1 MQALIRYIAENPD
14 RYLLRMESMSF
25 LMIIRKSD
33 NAYINVY
40 GDYKDSLRL
49 CFLPQDENTKCGY
62 WFGFE
67 SEIQKTTPVFKART
81 SG

>member
-14 RYLLRMESMSF
+14 RHLLRMESMSF

-40 GDYKDSLRL
+40 GDYKDIEYVSRL
-49 CFLPQDENTKCGY
+49 LEKH
-62 WFGFE
+62 
-67 SEIQKTTPVFKART
+67 PVLL
-81 SG
+81 GD

>member
-40 GDYKDSLRL
+40 GDYKDIEYVSRL
-49 CFLPQDENTKCGY
+49 LEKH
-62 WFGFE
+62 
-67 SEIQKTTPVFKART
+67 PVLL
-81 SG
+81 GD

>member
-14 RYLLRMESMSF
+14 KYLLRMESMSF

-40 GDYKDSLRL
+40 GDYKDIEYVSRL
-49 CFLPQDENTKCGY
+49 LEKH
-62 WFGFE
+62 
-67 SEIQKTTPVFKART
+67 PVLL
-81 SG
+81 GD

>member
-1 MQALIRYIAENPD
+1 MQALIRYVAENPD

-40 GDYKDSLRL
+40 GDYKDIEYVSRL
-49 CFLPQDENTKCGY
+49 LEKH
-62 WFGFE
+62 
-67 SEIQKTTPVFKART
+67 PVLL
-81 SG
+81 GD

>member
-40 GDYKDSLRL
+40 GDYKDIEYVSRL
-49 CFLPQDENTKCGY
+49 LEKHPILLGD
-62 WFGFE
+62 
-67 SEIQKTTPVFKART
+67 
-81 SG
+81 

>member
-40 GDYKDSLRL
+40 GDYKDIEYVSRL
-49 CFLPQDENTKCGY
+49 LEKH
-62 WFGFE
+62 
-67 SEIQKTTPVFKART
+67 PVLL
-81 SG
+81 GN